1 MSTRASSPGSVPVE
15 PKPAASVVLV
25 RPAPPG
31 ASEAIE
37 VYMIRR
43 QRSMKFLGV
52 FYAFPGGKV
61 DPADGAPA
69 PRARGPRATALH
81 RGDIGRVLDPPE
93 SRLPALPG
101 RRDANGRARGVRSG
115 LGRPVPLDRGAL
127 GGPRRRPSQVRRDH
141 RPPRRLLGELRLEGQ
156 SLSGVS
162 EHTTTV
168 QVRWGDVDAAGIVFY
183 PRFFEW
189 YDLGCEALFASLGLA
204 WPEAFP
210 KYEIVGVPIVE
221 SGSRFVSP
229 ARYGDVLAIR
239 SRVAWVRATT
249 FRVEHEISVGSRL
262 CATGFEVRAWVAR
275 PEAAGEPLHATPIP
289 DDVVKRLTGA

>member
-1 MSTRASSPGSVPVE
+1 MSTRASSPGPLPVE

-43 QRSMKFLGV
+43 QRSMKFLGG

-61 DPADGAPA
+61 DPAHGAPA
-69 PRARGPRATALH
+69 APARRRALLALRRARGPGATALH

-127 GGPRRRPSQVRRDH
+127 GGPRRRPRQVPRDH

-183 PRFFEW
+183 
-189 YDLGCEALFASLGLA
+189 
-204 WPEAFP
+204 
-210 KYEIVGVPIVE
+210 
-221 SGSRFVSP
+221 
-229 ARYGDVLAIR
+229 
-239 SRVAWVRATT
+239 
-249 FRVEHEISVGSRL
+249 
-262 CATGFEVRAWVAR
+262 
-275 PEAAGEPLHATPIP
+275 
-289 DDVVKRLTGA
+289 